1 MSRISIVHLT
11 EKFYNDHA
19 KHDEILKKPGR
30 PHLVLILKIGNNQFA
45 IPFRTSA
52 HRPKTGHI
60 PHCFFFMESGRKVLS
75 STGRI
80 PALDFAKAVVITAD
94 YIGKE
99 TRIDNGEFKELQDH
113 FHEIEEK
120 FTIYLKHY
128 INSIKTQTNLN
139 SPEIKY
145 SALQYFIDI
154 LLTMNIQ

>member
-52 HRPKTGHI
+52 HRPKTG
-60 PHCFFFMESGRKVLS
+60 
-75 STGRI
+75 RI

-94 YIGKE
+94 YIGSE
-99 TRIDNGEFKELQDH
+99 TKIDNGEFKELQDH

-128 INSIKTQTNLN
+128 TNSIKTQTNLN

>member
-30 PHLVLILKIGNNQFA
+30 PHLVLIL
-45 IPFRTSA
+45 R
-52 HRPKTGHI
+52 
-60 PHCFFFMESGRKVLS
+60 
-75 STGRI
+75 
-80 PALDFAKAVVITAD
+80 
-94 YIGKE
+94 IGKE